1 MTFLHKLYINYQ
13 FTPRSLLSY
22 SWIIHFF
29 LASYWYIKTAS
40 SLPVPPKTYTP
51 PSLPILILIVFIVF
65 YQNKTFLLT
74 SLLKILQGLHVIL
87 RRYSKILELPYRILN
102 GKIFALPVFY
112 FIIFG
117 THIFLFLAFNL
128 DLSSV
133 FDNSVLI

>member
-13 FTPRSLLSY
+13 FTPRPLLSY

-29 LASYWYIKTAS
+29 LASYWHIKTAS

-74 SLLKILQGLHVIL
+74 SLLKILPGLHVVL

-102 GKIFALPVFY
+102 GRSLLYRYSVLY
-112 FIIFG
+112 
-117 THIFLFLAFNL
+117 FLAPIFSFFQL
-128 DLSSV
+128 LILTWAQF